1 MAGSLGILLRINSM
15 WLRRSAALFLALATM
30 INLVLILEIPR
41 SLAAYAYSLISS
53 IAISILTLSGLKNA
67 LEGFFRALLYCG
79 GGRISR
85 ISVLLYTSIVASLP
99 SYPAS
104 VLLGAPYISIAVFV
118 ISVLYI
124 SRISRYVGFSSF

>member
-1 MAGSLGILLRINSM
+1 MAGSLGVLLRINSI
-15 WLRRSAALFLALATM
+15 WFRRSAALFLALATM

-41 SLAAYAYSLISS
+41 SLEAYTYSIISS

-67 LEGFFRALLYCG
+67 LEEFFKALLYCG
-79 GGRISR
+79 GRRISR
-85 ISVLLYTSIVASLP
+85 VSVLLYTSIVASLP

-104 VLLGAPYISIAVFV
+104 ILLSAPYISIVVFI
-118 ISVLYI
+118 ISALYI